1 MRAGSLGGCGP
12 SIHHPAAP
20 TSQKRKQAKPG
31 TVWWPVHSPS
41 EQTWTLVSHLGAER
55 PLSPLSPFSPSLLL
69 TPSLFLFLPLL
80 KLRRHESSEKQSSW
94 TRGECVL
101 DDAERLKP

>member
-12 SIHHPAAP
+12 SIHHQAAP

-80 KLRRHESSEKQSSW
+80 KLQPRMPREGTSPLRS
-94 TRGECVL
+94 RA
-101 DDAERLKP
+101 AEGRVCP